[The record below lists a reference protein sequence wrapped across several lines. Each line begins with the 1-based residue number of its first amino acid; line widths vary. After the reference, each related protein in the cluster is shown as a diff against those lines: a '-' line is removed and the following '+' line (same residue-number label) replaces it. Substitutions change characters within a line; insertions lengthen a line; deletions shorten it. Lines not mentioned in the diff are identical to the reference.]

1 MRCSCIS
8 MRVGLGISGLD
19 LSMLWL
25 NSCCLW
31 QTVERIVDTDKSAF
45 LEHAHLSVEK
55 GICSRECPR
64 QHYFLSLTFNFQPNN
79 EKLLQESG
87 HTRIVL

>member
-1 MRCSCIS
+1 MIYGKKACRPGAWVFAS
-8 MRVGLGISGLD
+8 RFFGGLR
-19 LSMLWL
+19 

-55 GICSRECPR
+55 RICSRECPR
-64 QHYFLSLTFNFQPNN
+64 QHYFLSLTFNFQPEN